1 MGRKIMAEL
10 ALTLPFSINPYGSV
24 TTTTD
29 QSKIWADRVRFVI
42 GTNLRERILDPEF
55 GTLIPSA
62 FMETADIAQSTIESE
77 VEQGFKAQLELLSFN
92 SVDISYDEYTNTTN
106 VSIVYGLP
114 NGEVTNT
121 VVAVSYISGNNLS
134 VEENI

>member
-1 MGRKIMAEL
+1 MAEI

>member
-1 MGRKIMAEL
+1 MAEI

-24 TTTTD
+24 ATTTD

-55 GTLIPSA
+55 GTLVPSA
-62 FMETADIAQSTIESE
+62 FMETADVAPTVIESE
-77 VEQGFKAQLELLSFN
+77 VERAFQSQLELLQFS
-92 SVDISYDEYTNTTN
+92 SVDSSYDEYTNTTN
-106 VSIVYGLP
+106 VNIVYGLP

>member
-1 MGRKIMAEL
+1 MAEL

>member
-1 MGRKIMAEL
+1 MAEL

-121 VVAVSYISGNNLS
+121 VVAVSFISGNNLS

>member
-1 MGRKIMAEL
+1 MAEL
-10 ALTLPFSINPYGSV
+10 ALSLPFSINPYGSV

-62 FMETADIAQSTIESE
+62 FMETADVAQATIESE
-77 VEQGFKAQLELLSFN
+77 VEQAFQAQLELLSFN

-134 VEENI
+134 VEENL

>member
-1 MGRKIMAEL
+1 MAEL

-92 SVDISYDEYTNTTN
+92 SVDISYNEYTNTTN

>member
-1 MGRKIMAEL
+1 MAEL
-10 ALTLPFSINPYGSV
+10 ALTLPFSIDPYGNV

-29 QSKIWADRVRFVI
+29 QSKIWSDRVRFVI

-55 GTLIPSA
+55 GTLVPSA
-62 FMETADIAQSTIESE
+62 FMETADVANTTIESE
-77 VEQGFKAQLELLSFN
+77 VEQAFQSQLELLEFN
-92 SVDISYDEYTNTTN
+92 SVTASYDEYTNTTN

-121 VVAVSYISGNNLS
+121 VIAVSFISGNNIS

>member
-1 MGRKIMAEL
+1 MAEI

-24 TTTTD
+24 ATTTD

-55 GTLIPSA
+55 GTLVPSA
-62 FMETADIAQSTIESE
+62 FMETADVAQTVIEYE
-77 VEQGFKAQLELLSFN
+77 VESAFQSQLELLQFS
-92 SVDISYDEYTNTTN
+92 SVDSSYDEYTNTTN
-106 VSIVYGLP
+106 VNIVYGLP